1 MQHQLLLAIRGHR
14 GAAGP
19 TISDVAGY
27 LIVRHHSAVQLVDR
41 AEAGRL
47 VHRVPDERDGR
58 VVRLALSREG
68 ARRLE
73 ALAAATKEELA
84 RVGPRLAGLWTPS
97 MSRRFRPHVLSGIR
111 TRLLRLRDTGYL
123 KKWLILGG
131 LIGIVAG
138 LGAVVFI
145 TALEAATGLF
155 LESLGGY
162 TPPSP
167 IGEGNAAGSAGFDR
181 PWAIPL
187 VVALGGLISGI
198 LTVRFAPEAE
208 GHGTDAA
215 IEAFHHN
222 PGGVRSRVVGVK
234 LAASAITIGSEG
246 SAGREGPTAQIS
258 AGFGSLLGRVLELS
272 PTDARIA
279 VARRHRLG
287 HRRHLP
293 GPAGRRGARR

>member
-1 MQHQLLLAIRGHR
+1 
-14 GAAGP
+14 
-19 TISDVAGY
+19 
-27 LIVRHHSAVQLVDR
+27 
-41 AEAGRL
+41 
-47 VHRVPDERDGR
+47 
-58 VVRLALSREG
+58 
-68 ARRLE
+68 
-73 ALAAATKEELA
+73 
-84 RVGPRLAGLWTPS
+84 

-131 LIGIVAG
+131 LTGIVAG

-222 PGGVRSRVVGVK
+222 PGGVQPGSSGSSSPPRRSPSDRKGPPG
-234 LAASAITIGSEG
+234 ARARPRRSAPG
-246 SAGREGPTAQIS
+246 SAPCS
-258 AGFGSLLGRVLELS
+258 DGSWS
-272 PTDARIA
+272 
-279 VARRHRLG
+279 
-287 HRRHLP
+287 
-293 GPAGRRGARR
+293 